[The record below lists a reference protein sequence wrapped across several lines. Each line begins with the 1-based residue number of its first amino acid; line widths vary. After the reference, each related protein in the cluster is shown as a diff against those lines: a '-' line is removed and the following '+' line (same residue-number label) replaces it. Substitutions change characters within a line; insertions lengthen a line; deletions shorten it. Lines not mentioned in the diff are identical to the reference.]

1 MNIENIKKLTE
12 FDTPTV
18 ANGLEKLGVCD
29 PTVGYTGPDVR
40 ALMPEMGVRVGIAV
54 TSRMDTTTGG
64 ADTTGD
70 GLPAGVDDPPSL
82 WKDWL
87 RLMVKTAH
95 VADSGVLPVFAV
107 MESVGPRARSTV
119 TIGDGMGRGMRLA
132 GCGGFVTNGCI
143 RDLEGVRALDLP
155 CWAAGLSVMHG
166 KMRWLDVGSPVL
178 IDGMTV
184 RTGDIIHADINGV
197 LVIPWQVA
205 DQVYEK
211 AVAVRAR
218 ETSLF
223 AKWDRPG
230 ITLDEYFAVVR
241 SIAK

>member
-1 MNIENIKKLTE
+1 MNIEKILKLAE

-18 ANGLEKLGVCD
+18 ANGLEMLGVCD

-40 ALMPEMGVRVGIAV
+40 ALMPEMGVRLGIAA
-54 TSRMDTTTGG
+54 TSRLDTTT
-64 ADTTGD
+64 
-70 GLPAGVDDPPSL
+70 AGTDNPPSL
-82 WKDWL
+82 MKEWL
-87 RLMVKTAH
+87 RLMVKTAR
-95 VADSGVLPVFAV
+95 VGSAVLPVFAV
-107 MESVGPRARSTV
+107 MESVGPRARYTV
-119 TIGDGMGRGMRLA
+119 TIGDMMATQMTIA
-132 GCGGFVTNGCI
+132 GCVGFVTNGSM
-143 RDLEGVRALDLP
+143 RDIEGVRQVGLP

-166 KMRWLDVGSPVL
+166 KLRWIDVGSPVL

-184 RTGDIIHADINGV
+184 RTGDIIHADVNGV